1 MSARFSLSMGPLTR
15 RMSAV
20 GEALNRDI
28 EAAKRLAGLQPA
40 HPDEGEGEIG
50 GGEGGGGGSGGGSVT
65 TGGSGGSQGSAFRG
79 LSGAGA
85 GAFRRLS
92 NAGGGLFA
100 GVRAKAKAAWESM
113 SGSGRSRER
122 SVPVDDDRFE
132 WLVNVLLRLLT
143 TSYYCQL
150 VSCLCLDAQHTR
162 SSKLPLSLTVSQCLQ
177 LD

>member
-40 HPDEGEGEIG
+40 HPDEGEGGSG
-50 GGEGGGGGSGGGSVT
+50 GGEGGGGGSGGGSGGGCVT
-65 TGGSGGSQGSAFRG
+65 TGGSGGSKGSAFRR

-92 NAGGGLFA
+92 HAGGGLFA

-122 SVPVDDDRFE
+122 SVPVDDDR
-132 WLVNVLLRLLT
+132 
-143 TSYYCQL
+143 
-150 VSCLCLDAQHTR
+150 
-162 SSKLPLSLTVSQCLQ
+162 
-177 LD
+177 